1 MARAQIDL
9 TVLDGFGQPV
19 PGAQVT
25 IRQRATTTFATI
37 WQDQTTV
44 VTLPNPSYTD
54 VYGRL
59 PGWLNRGAYDCDV
72 AHKSIAPYTES
83 IDIAVA
89 GDGSIDTAWIAD
101 GAVTANKLDAGV
113 SSTPAAGS
121 VGTVSLA
128 NGAVTDVKVANVSGS
143 KLIAASVP
151 TAALADGAVTNPK
164 LGALAVT
171 DAKVNDVSGSKL
183 AAASVTG
190 AKIASATVTQTN
202 MANDSVGAAQIAAG
216 AVGTAEIADGS
227 VTTAK
232 LATQAAVPTGTVLE
246 YAGSAAPTGFVFC
259 DGTPYDGTSPT
270 YAALYAVIGTTYGTS
285 GALFRVPDTQ
295 GRMVVGRGTNSE
307 VDTIGKNDGMVT
319 VSTRRPRHA
328 HQGTVT
334 WTQGNPISTAGGGS
348 INYASGSSAFRGTD
362 VNVVNVGQ
370 AGMLDTP
377 AYIVLNRIIK
387 L

>member
-25 IRQRATTTFATI
+25 IRQRASTTLAAI

-44 VTLPNPSYTD
+44 VQLPNPSYTD

-59 PGWLNRGAYDCDV
+59 PGWLNRGAYDCAV

-113 SSTPAAGS
+113 SSAPAAGS
-121 VGTVSLA
+121 VGTTQLA

-143 KLIAASVP
+143 KLITASVP
-151 TAALADGAVTNPK
+151 TAALADGSVTNPK

-190 AKIASATVTQTN
+190 AKIASGTITQTN
-202 MANDSVGAAQIAAG
+202 MATDSVGGAQIAAG

-227 VTTAK
+227 VTSAK
-232 LATQAAVPTGTVLE
+232 LATQAAVPTGTVLD
-246 YAGSAAPTGFVFC
+246 YAGTAAPSGFVFC

-270 YAALYAVIGTTYGTS
+270 YSALYAVIGTTFGTS
-285 GALFRVPDTQ
+285 GALFRVPDIQ

-307 VDTIGKNDGMVT
+307 VASVGQSDGVT
-319 VSTRRPRHA
+319 TVANRRPRHS
-328 HQGTVT
+328 HTGSVT
-334 WTQGNPISTAGGGS
+334 WTQNNPISTQSGGS

-362 VNVVNVGQ
+362 VASVFVGQ
-370 AGMLDTP
+370 AGMTDTP
-377 AYIVLNRIIK
+377 AYIVLNKIIK